1 MIRLD
6 GSIKWLRTIVF
17 FNETDLEIYKKC
29 LKNARYNY
37 WVENVFNPISSIID
51 SVISGKYSP
60 SQAVESYIEAAD
72 ELINDIVVPNEKG
85 LENYFSE

>member
-1 MIRLD
+1 M
-6 GSIKWLRTIVF
+6 
-17 FNETDLEIYKKC
+17 
-29 LKNARYNY
+29 KNARYNY

-60 SQAVESYIEAAD
+60 SQAVESYIETAD